1 MCCTSCSDSDPAP
14 TPEEDE
20 TVSLIATLE
29 NERLWES
36 GDEVLIN
43 GMKYTVEEGV
53 GSAAATIKVPRAEH
67 YYAAYDT
74 GTGTVTENILSSEF
88 TSTQNVSADMAC
100 PMVASSVTPALS
112 FKNLLG
118 SLRLNI
124 SGDNGTKITKIVLT
138 ATSGSN
144 LTGKFSVDLAYE
156 DTPMIEWTS
165 EASSTLTVDLGSQ
178 GIELKEAGTPVDV
191 LLPAASYGGFAVTI
205 YDTKMA

>member
-1 MCCTSCSDSDPAP
+1 MKFNFTYLWSLAALLMCCTSCSDSDPAP

-88 TSTQNVSADMAC
+88 TSTQNVSADMAR
-100 PMVASSVTPALS
+100 PMVASRVPPALS
-112 FKNLLG
+112 FIKLEG
-118 SLRLNI
+118 SHRQDI
-124 SGDNGTKITKIVLT
+124 
-138 ATSGSN
+138 
-144 LTGKFSVDLAYE
+144 
-156 DTPMIEWTS
+156 
-165 EASSTLTVDLGSQ
+165 
-178 GIELKEAGTPVDV
+178 
-191 LLPAASYGGFAVTI
+191 
-205 YDTKMA
+205 

>member
-1 MCCTSCSDSDPAP
+1 SIFVMKSLTLITFSNLKMLSMKFNFTYLWSLSALQMCCTSCSDSDPAP

-74 GTGTVTENILSSEF
+74 GTGTVRKTYSRRNLPRHRMFRRIWPAPWLHQASPPPFHSKICWDLS
-88 TSTQNVSADMAC
+88 A
-100 PMVASSVTPALS
+100 
-112 FKNLLG
+112 
-118 SLRLNI
+118 
-124 SGDNGTKITKIVLT
+124 
-138 ATSGSN
+138 
-144 LTGKFSVDLAYE
+144 
-156 DTPMIEWTS
+156 
-165 EASSTLTVDLGSQ
+165 
-178 GIELKEAGTPVDV
+178 
-191 LLPAASYGGFAVTI
+191 
-205 YDTKMA
+205 

>member
-1 MCCTSCSDSDPAP
+1 MKFNFTYLWSLAALLMCCTSCSDSDPAP

-88 TSTQNVSADMAC
+88 TSTQNGFGGYGPPHGCIKRHPRPFIQKSA
-100 PMVASSVTPALS
+100 
-112 FKNLLG
+112 G
-118 SLRLNI
+118 I
-124 SGDNGTKITKIVLT
+124 SPPKYFG
-138 ATSGSN
+138 
-144 LTGKFSVDLAYE
+144 
-156 DTPMIEWTS
+156 
-165 EASSTLTVDLGSQ
+165 
-178 GIELKEAGTPVDV
+178 
-191 LLPAASYGGFAVTI
+191 
-205 YDTKMA
+205 

>member
-1 MCCTSCSDSDPAP
+1 MEFGGTPDVLHFLLRFGSCSNSRGGRNGISDRN
-14 TPEEDE
+14 
-20 TVSLIATLE
+20 IG

-88 TSTQNVSADMAC
+88 TSTQNVSADMAR

-112 FKNLLG
+112 FK
-118 SLRLNI
+118 I
-124 SGDNGTKITKIVLT
+124 CW
-138 ATSGSN
+138 
-144 LTGKFSVDLAYE
+144 DLSA
-156 DTPMIEWTS
+156 
-165 EASSTLTVDLGSQ
+165 
-178 GIELKEAGTPVDV
+178 
-191 LLPAASYGGFAVTI
+191 
-205 YDTKMA
+205 

>member
-88 TSTQNVSADMAC
+88 TSTA
-100 PMVASSVTPALS
+100 
-112 FKNLLG
+112 F
-118 SLRLNI
+118 LRNI
-124 SGDNGTKITKIVLT
+124 SFFCLFK
-138 ATSGSN
+138 
-144 LTGKFSVDLAYE
+144 
-156 DTPMIEWTS
+156 
-165 EASSTLTVDLGSQ
+165 SSF
-178 GIELKEAGTPVDV
+178 IELQ
-191 LLPAASYGGFAVTI
+191 LLLSKICWDLSA
-205 YDTKMA
+205 

>member
-1 MCCTSCSDSDPAP
+1 MKFNFTYLWSLAALLMCCTSCSDSDPAP

-74 GTGTVTENILSSEF
+74 GTGTVRKLS
-88 TSTQNVSADMAC
+88 
-100 PMVASSVTPALS
+100 L
-112 FKNLLG
+112 
-118 SLRLNI
+118 I
-124 SGDNGTKITKIVLT
+124 HI
-138 ATSGSN
+138 
-144 LTGKFSVDLAYE
+144 
-156 DTPMIEWTS
+156 
-165 EASSTLTVDLGSQ
+165 
-178 GIELKEAGTPVDV
+178 
-191 LLPAASYGGFAVTI
+191 
-205 YDTKMA
+205 

>member
-88 TSTQNVSADMAC
+88 TSTQNVSADMAPHGC
-100 PMVASSVTPALS
+100 IKRHPRPFIQKSA
-112 FKNLLG
+112 G
-118 SLRLNI
+118 I
-124 SGDNGTKITKIVLT
+124 SPPKYFG
-138 ATSGSN
+138 
-144 LTGKFSVDLAYE
+144 
-156 DTPMIEWTS
+156 
-165 EASSTLTVDLGSQ
+165 
-178 GIELKEAGTPVDV
+178 
-191 LLPAASYGGFAVTI
+191 
-205 YDTKMA
+205 

>member
-1 MCCTSCSDSDPAP
+1 MKFNFTYLWSLAALLMCCTSCSDSDPAP

-88 TSTQNVSADMAC
+88 TSTQNVSADMAR
-100 PMVASSVTPALS
+100 PMVASSVTPPFHSKICWDLS
-112 FKNLLG
+112 
-118 SLRLNI
+118 
-124 SGDNGTKITKIVLT
+124 
-138 ATSGSN
+138 A
-144 LTGKFSVDLAYE
+144 
-156 DTPMIEWTS
+156 
-165 EASSTLTVDLGSQ
+165 
-178 GIELKEAGTPVDV
+178 
-191 LLPAASYGGFAVTI
+191 
-205 YDTKMA
+205 

>member
-88 TSTQNVSADMAC
+88 TSTQNVSADMARPNHYQRIGEFEAAEIIVNRTEHIIVEPLASGKHTEVN
-100 PMVASSVTPALS
+100 PMGFT
-112 FKNLLG
+112 
-118 SLRLNI
+118 
-124 SGDNGTKITKIVLT
+124 IVVEEV
-138 ATSGSN
+138 GHN
-144 LTGKFSVDLAYE
+144 
-156 DTPMIEWTS
+156 PNH
-165 EASSTLTVDLGSQ
+165 
-178 GIELKEAGTPVDV
+178 
-191 LLPAASYGGFAVTI
+191 SY
-205 YDTKMA
+205 YDYK